1 MLALVAVHATP
12 LPDPPAPALQVRATP
27 GALRAGAA
35 FAIRGGVS
43 LGPATTVELL
53 ANPYPYAGFKRVGSA
68 ALPAGG
74 AGRTFS
80 FRVVLDRT
88 TRYRVTAPGTAGSPD
103 ALTVSALGRT
113 AITSRAIT
121 LGRARVSVL
130 VYHPRD
136 LRWGGARVGWSFA
149 SGGRRARFV
158 FSPATRSKRLSPYLV
173 KLTTTVTLP
182 AGRYSW
188 RACFKAPLA
197 GALLQRHRLR
207 NCTGRGYAGAGAL
220 PVGYPS
226 PAAVARTAGYLATRT
241 GRTAFAVMDSE
252 GRLSGVHLHWT
263 FVSAS
268 VVKAMLLVAYLR
280 RLNAEGRHYVD
291 SYSNSFLYPM
301 INVSDNSAATQT
313 WSIVGNAGLYAVARA
328 AHMTDYSVYTDWASS
343 QISAADQARFF
354 LEMDSLI
361 PHEFVGYANRLLSTI
376 AAYESWGIPAV
387 ARPRGYEVFFKGGWR
402 TTGLGQLVHQVARL
416 QGDGRAFSIAVMTDG
431 DPSMGYGI
439 DTIEG
444 ITASLL

>member
-1 MLALVAVHATP
+1 MLALPRAHTAAVPDPAPPALHIQATP
-12 LPDPPAPALQVRATP
+12 RT
-27 GALRAGAA
+27 LRAGAA
-35 FAIRGGVS
+35 FHVNGGVG
-43 LGPATTVELL
+43 LGPATTVTLA
-53 ANPYPYAGFKRVGSA
+53 ANPYPFDGFRPVASQS
-68 ALPAGG
+68 LPLG
-74 AGRTFS
+74 ASRTFS

-88 TRYRVTAPGTAGSPD
+88 TRYRVTASGATPST
-103 ALTVSALGRT
+103 TVTVAATSRT
-113 AITSRAIT
+113 AISTQPIT
-121 LGRARVSVL
+121 LGRARVTVL

-136 LRWGGARVGWSFA
+136 LRWGGARIAWSFA
-149 SGGRRARFV
+149 SGGGHARFV
-158 FSPATRSKRLSPYLV
+158 GSPATRSRRLSPYV
-173 KLTTTVTLP
+173 TKLTTTVTLP
-182 AGRYSW
+182 AGRFRW
-188 RACFKAPLA
+188 RACFKVPLA
-197 GALLQRHRLR
+197 GALLEQDHVPR
-207 NCTGRGYAGAGAL
+207 CTARGYNGAGSL

-226 PAAVARTAGYLATRT
+226 PAAVSRAARYLSTRT
-241 GRTAFAVMDSE
+241 GRTAFAIMDSE

-280 RLNAEGRHYVD
+280 RLNAMGQHYVD

-301 INVSDNSAATQT
+301 INVSDNTAATKT

-354 LEMDSLI
+354 FEMDSLI
-361 PHEFVGYANRLLSTI
+361 PREFVGYANRLLSTI

-387 ARPRGYEVFFKGGWR
+387 ARPRGYQVFFKGGWR

-416 QGDGRAFSIAVMTDG
+416 QGHGRRFSIAVMTDG

-439 DTIEG
+439 DTVQG
-444 ITASLL
+444 VTAALL